1 MNSNNKQRPGAGKPL
16 QAWVA
21 WSAWSACLAGLS
33 VVMPPAAWAQAPATA
48 APSTGPE
55 VQVQRYEVEGNTLLT
70 AAELQATLK
79 PYEGAAN
86 LQRLKDAAA
95 AVQDLYRSAGYGG
108 VVAFVPEQSL
118 GAGVVRIRVV
128 EGRLARVDV
137 ADNKQ
142 FSTANIL
149 ASLPAL
155 QVGRTPQVRVIDA
168 QIQIANENPA
178 KTVQVLLQPG
188 AEPGSIAAKLTV
200 AEQPVQRWTARVDNT
215 GGKRPGRW
223 RAALGWQHANLFDAD
238 HVAGVELQTA
248 PEQPSAVAVLS
259 GSYRVP
265 LYGQALAIDA
275 YGAYSDV
282 DAGKI
287 GTQIGDLQFSGKGT
301 IVGTRLNAYLPRIG
315 NIDQRASLGLEW
327 RDYLNNCAIEGL
339 PQGACGTAGASVS
352 VQPLNLGYAAQAA
365 GEIRWGLGINLLRNL
380 ALGGRYGAASDF
392 EAVRPG
398 SRRGYTLLRSNGQA
412 STALT
417 DWLGIAVRYS
427 AQFSDRALVPGE
439 LFGIGG
445 AQSVRG
451 FEERELGGD
460 SGAQLTVEATGP
472 KLGENWGGEIRP
484 IAFADAGYVANRQG
498 DPCLPGQSHCRMGA
512 LGIGLRAAWPQAQ
525 LRLDLARAMSTAST
539 THKGDSRLH
548 VGLSVNF

>member
-1 MNSNNKQRPGAGKPL
+1 VLRRAPRAVCL
-16 QAWVA
+16 A
-21 WSAWSACLAGLS
+21 ACLAGLGLS
-33 VVMPPAAWAQAPATA
+33 VPLVARAQAAPPASA
-48 APSTGPE
+48 AI
-55 VQVQRYEVEGNTLLT
+55 QVQRYEVEGNTLL
-70 AAELQATLK
+70 AAPLLQATLK
-79 PYEGAAN
+79 PFEGQAD

-95 AVQDLYRSAGYGG
+95 AVQDLYRTAGYGG
-108 VVAFVPEQSL
+108 VVAFLPEQTL
-118 GAGVVRIRVV
+118 GGGVVRIRVV
-128 EGRLARVDV
+128 EGRLVRVDV
-137 ADNKQ
+137 AENKQ

-188 AEPGSIAAKLTV
+188 TEPGSVAAKLTV

-238 HVAGVELQTA
+238 QVAGVELQTA
-248 PEQPSAVAVLS
+248 PEEPSSVAVVS
-259 GSYRVP
+259 GSYRAP
-265 LYGQALAIDA
+265 LYGQSAAIDV

-287 GTQIGDLQFSGKGT
+287 GTQAGDLQFSGKGT
-301 IVGTRLNAYLPRIG
+301 ILGLRGNAYLPRIG

-327 RDYLNNCAIEGL
+327 RDYLNNCAIAGL
-339 PQGACGTAGASVS
+339 PAGACGSAGASVS
-352 VQPLNLGYAAQAA
+352 VQPMSLGYAAQAS
-365 GEIRWGLGINLLRNL
+365 GEVRWAFSVNLLRNL
-380 ALGGRYGAASDF
+380 ALGGHHGSAADF

-398 SRRGYTLLRSNGQA
+398 SKRGYTLLRSNGQFGL
-412 STALT
+412 ALAE
-417 DWLGIAVRYS
+417 WAGLAVRYA
-427 AQFSDRALVPGE
+427 AQAGDRALVPGE

-445 AQSVRG
+445 ALSVRG

-460 SGAQLTVEATGP
+460 SGAQLTAELSGP
-472 KLGENWGGEIRP
+472 NLGDKLGAELRP
-484 IAFADAGYVANRQG
+484 IVFADAGYVANRQG
-498 DPCLPGQSHCRMGA
+498 DPCLPGQSHCRIGS
-512 LGIGLRAAWPQAQ
+512 LGVGLRGNWPQAQ
-525 LRLDLARAMSTAST
+525 LRLDLARAMSGATT

-548 VGLSVNF
+548 VGLTVNF